1 MIAFAISGDPK
12 VWSIIHTLNVCW
24 TTLNGPNVRLSCF
37 SCHRRWSE
45 IRNGDVRSK
54 HIPSLERSEPAV
66 WQDSDLPYTTGCL
79 SSSGRKGCRRD
90 LRAWLQRSALEKSPL
105 HPPTTTQNVRNRKCV
120 SEYRCYVIVSPR
132 FFQKNAI
139 IWYNLSR
146 FTMSLRYLQKISE
159 ISGAF
164 EGMKIICSTY

>member
-120 SEYRCYVIVSPR
+120 VLRKMFPFYERISMLCYRKSTLFPEKCH
-132 FFQKNAI
+132 
-139 IWYNLSR
+139 NLV
-146 FTMSLRYLQKISE
+146 
-159 ISGAF
+159 
-164 EGMKIICSTY
+164 